1 MEKINHNQVL
11 TGLSQLKTIISKAD
25 AIEEAKAN
33 ESSADRDL
41 ISGIFVRLQSACPA
55 WKQSLAGLG
64 QDEAQQVFNQAK
76 RDWLN
81 AFMENQINDMRLI
94 NYAFSRLLATP
105 NPFMPTVGEFI
116 AWCREGAIPEGTKNT
131 LQAYKEVCAYQCLP
145 REKRLPSTLSQE
157 TWHTLSNLGDLAGWR
172 HMEKMKHKKY
182 WDEEFEV
189 TIEKLRNGEPLDIAP
204 EPRAAIERIKT
215 PLDKENAI
223 SQLRAMRESIKL

>member
-1 MEKINHNQVL
+1 MTYAEKQREITPDAAEYINEVFKRI
-11 TGLSQLKTIISKAD
+11 T
-25 AIEEAKAN
+25 AI
-33 ESSADRDL
+33 
-41 ISGIFVRLQSACPA
+41 CPA
-55 WKQSLAGLG
+55 WKQ
-64 QDEAQQVFNQAK
+64 
-76 RDWLN
+76 
-81 AFMENQINDMRLI
+81 
-94 NYAFSRLLATP
+94 AFSSSEELSAIKKEWMTGFFDSNIRSKQSVDFAMSKLRDSGEA
-105 NPFMPTVGEFI
+105 FIPTVGRFI
-116 AWCREGAIPEGTKNT
+116 GWCRDGAMPEGTKNT

-145 REKRLPSTLSQE
+145 REKRIPSTLSQE

-223 SQLRAMRESIKL
+223 SQLRAMRESIK